1 LSIMP
6 PSETKKNLAYKLIRQ
21 SIITGELNPGDIL
34 NIADLSKRLNL
45 GITPVRE
52 ALIVLESDGLV
63 RSLARTG
70 YVITTVSLQDVIETF
85 FLRTLM
91 EVAAIDLAVERISLM
106 DLAALEE
113 NRSREQQI
121 ALENEIQPR
130 NIGYELNREFHLLIA
145 RASGNQRLARLVEH
159 YMDEMERMLARDPY
173 IIDPQQHVD
182 ILVALKQ
189 RDKVLAREAMR
200 KHIENTKA
208 RIYDRF

>member
-1 LSIMP
+1 MP
-6 PSETKKNLAYKLIRQ
+6 PGETKKNLAYKLIRQ

-34 NIADLSKRLNL
+34 NIADFSERLNL

-52 ALIVLESDGLV
+52 ALIVLESDGFV
-63 RSLARTG
+63 QSLARTG

-85 FLRTLM
+85 FLRTLL
-91 EVAAIDLAVERISLM
+91 EAEAIALAVERIGPM
-106 DLAALEE
+106 ELAALEE

-145 RASGNQRLARLVEH
+145 RASGNQRLARLVEQ

-182 ILVALKQ
+182 ILDALKQ
-189 RDKVLAREAMR
+189 KDKVLAREAMR